1 MPPQLLTMAFGLA
14 QTCPGNAVTIW
25 FLLPFLF
32 DGVFNIFLIFP
43 YCYGLLIEFVQNIAT
58 TSILVIDYS

>member
-1 MPPQLLTMAFGLA
+1 MAFGLA
-14 QTCPGNAVTIW
+14 QTCLGNAVTIW

-32 DGVFNIFLIFP
+32 EGFFKYIFLIFP